1 MLVSVVLPA
10 YNAELYLKEAIDS
23 VLAQTC
29 TDFELIILN
38 DGSVD
43 RTEEIILSYSDS
55 RIVYVKN
62 EQNLGLIGTLN
73 KGINLAKGK
82 YIARMDAD
90 DICLPERFEKQI
102 NFLENNND
110 YIICGTA
117 AYRFYSNYNLNNNI
131 FRVPKSDELI
141 RLKMLFNSPFIHP
154 SIMMR
159 SSIVKEKMLNFDIQY
174 KYAEDYKF
182 WSQLLKYGKAYN
194 LQEKLLYYRLTPNSQ
209 TVIGNSDLT
218 KRKLVLGEI
227 QSSYIR
233 EAYGIVLNDNELDLL
248 FYLSNLDRMKMLNFA
263 EYDLIAINNFFN
275 YIVGELISKN
285 ISRKDLSSALSKVYF
300 SLIFIKF
307 KENKNSIFLKNI
319 NKKLFLYGFFHI
331 LKERIAR

>member
-10 YNAELYLKEAIDS
+10 YNAELYLKDAIDS
-23 VLAQTC
+23 VLAQTFS
-29 TDFELIILN
+29 DFELIVLN

-43 RTEEIILSYSDS
+43 KTEEIILSYSDS

-62 EQNLGLIGTLN
+62 EKNLGLIGTLN

-90 DICLPERFEKQI
+90 DICYPDRFEKQI

-110 YIICGTA
+110 YVICGTA
-117 AYRFYSNYNLNNNI
+117 AYRFYSNNNINNNI
-131 FRVPKSDELI
+131 FRVPESDELI

-159 SSIVKEKMLNFDIQY
+159 NSIIKEKMLNFDIEY

-227 QSSYIR
+227 QRSYIR
-233 EAYGIVLNDNELDLL
+233 EAYGIILKDNELDLL
-248 FYLSNLDRMKMLNFA
+248 FYLSNLDRMKMLSFA
-263 EYDLIAINNFFN
+263 EYDLISINNFFN
-275 YIVGELISKN
+275 FIISKLVSKN
-285 ISRKDLSSALSKVYF
+285 ISRKDLSITLSKVYF

-307 KENKNSIFLKNI
+307 KGSKKSIFLKSV
-319 NKKLFLYGFFHI
+319 NKRLFLYGFFHI
-331 LKERIAR
+331 LKERIIR

>member
-23 VLAQTC
+23 VLSQTC
-29 TDFELIILN
+29 TDFELIVIN
-38 DGSVD
+38 DGSLD

-62 EQNLGLIGTLN
+62 EQNLGLIGSLN
-73 KGINLAKGK
+73 KGIDLAKGK

-90 DICLPERFEKQI
+90 DICCPDRFEKQI
-102 NFLENNND
+102 SFLENNND
-110 YIICGTA
+110 YVICGTA
-117 AYRFYSNYNLNNNI
+117 AYRFYSNNKSNNNI
-131 FRVPKSDELI
+131 FRVPESDGLI
-141 RLKMLFNSPFIHP
+141 RLKTLFNSPFIHP

-159 SSIVKEKMLNFDIQY
+159 NSIVKEKILNFDIQY

-218 KRKLVLGEI
+218 KRKLVLGDI
-227 QSSYIR
+227 QRSYFR
-233 EAYGIVLNDNELDLL
+233 EAYGIILNDNELDLV
-248 FYLSNLDRMKMLNFA
+248 FYLSNLDRMTMLSFA
-263 EYDLIAINNFFN
+263 EYDLMSINNFFN
-275 YIVGELISKN
+275 CITNKLVSKN
-285 ISRKDLSSALSKVYF
+285 VSRKDISSTLSKVYF

-307 KENKNSIFLKNI
+307 KESKKSISFKNI
-319 NKKLFLYGFFHI
+319 NKRLFLYGFLHV
-331 LKERIAR
+331 LKERIIR

>member
-23 VLAQTC
+23 VLSQTC
-29 TDFELIILN
+29 TDFELIVLN

-62 EQNLGLIGTLN
+62 EKNLGLIGTLN
-73 KGINLAKGK
+73 KGIDLAKGK

-90 DICLPERFEKQI
+90 DICYPDRFEKQI

-110 YIICGTA
+110 YVICGTA
-117 AYRFYSNYNLNNNI
+117 AYRFYSNNKSNNNI
-131 FRVPKSDELI
+131 FRVPESDGLI

-159 SSIVKEKMLNFDIQY
+159 NSIIKEKMLNFDIQY

-227 QSSYIR
+227 QRSYIR
-233 EAYGIVLNDNELDLL
+233 EAYGIILNDNELDLL
-248 FYLSNLDRMKMLNFA
+248 FYLSNLDRMKMLSFA
-263 EYDLIAINNFFN
+263 EYDLISINNFFN
-275 YIVGELISKN
+275 CIIGKLISKN
-285 ISRKDLSSALSKVYF
+285 ISRKDLSSTLSKVYF

-307 KENKNSIFLKNI
+307 KGSKKSIFFKNI
-319 NKKLFLYGFFHI
+319 NKRLFLYGFFHI
-331 LKERIAR
+331 LKERIIR

>member
-23 VLAQTC
+23 VLSQTC
-29 TDFELIILN
+29 TDFELIVLN
-38 DGSVD
+38 DGSID
-43 RTEEIILSYSDS
+43 RTEEIILSYNDS

-90 DICLPERFEKQI
+90 DICHPERFEKQI
-102 NFLENNND
+102 NFLENNDD

-117 AYRFYSNYNLNNNI
+117 AYRFHSNYNLNNNI
-131 FRVPKSDELI
+131 FRVPESDGVI

-154 SIMMR
+154 SVMMR
-159 SSIVKEKMLNFDIQY
+159 NSIIKEKMLSFDIDY

-227 QSSYIR
+227 QSGYMR
-233 EAYGIVLNDNELDLL
+233 EAYGIILNDNELDLL

-263 EYDLIAINNFFN
+263 EYDLITINNFFN
-275 YIVGELISKN
+275 YIIGKLISKN
-285 ISRKDLSSALSKVYF
+285 ISRKNLSSSLGKVYF
-300 SLIFIKF
+300 SLIFTKF
-307 KENKNSIFLKNI
+307 KENKNSVFLKNI
-319 NKKLFLYGFFHI
+319 NKKLFLYGFLHI
-331 LKERIAR
+331 LKERIVR